1 MDVTTTPSPRSSSRA
16 HENESRPP
24 TSSKASYRMS
34 ATRWTVPASC
44 SPRRA
49 SREASWRTAASS
61 RWRDRAWP
69 SRIPRSTSSM
79 WMGCPPE
86 AVRGRRRA
94 ADAAA
99 TNRAR
104 TASPRAI
111 TTSTERVLAGKIT
124 SLVRL
129 AEMGVY
135 LPERAKYTMGA
146 PVDER
151 SLASLLQRVADGD
164 RSIEEAVSELR
175 DLPFEDIG
183 WAKIDHHRELRTGQA
198 EAVYAPGKTPEEVA
212 GAALALVRR
221 ARGAVFVTRA
231 EPSQFAAVA
240 ADLPVAEEAAL
251 TASALGCEVDRIHDV
266 GVAGVHR
273 LLEHR
278 NRLEAAGC
286 LIVVAGMEGA
296 LPSVVAG
303 LTSRPVVAVPT
314 SVGYGASFRGLA
326 ALLTMLASC
335 APGISVVNIDNG
347 FGAAMVAHRILRSS
361 GAGSGG

>member
-1 MDVTTTPSPRSSSRA
+1 
-16 HENESRPP
+16 
-24 TSSKASYRMS
+24 
-34 ATRWTVPASC
+34 
-44 SPRRA
+44 
-49 SREASWRTAASS
+49 
-61 RWRDRAWP
+61 
-69 SRIPRSTSSM
+69 
-79 WMGCPPE
+79 MG
-86 AVRGRRRA
+86 
-94 ADAAA
+94 
-99 TNRAR
+99 
-104 TASPRAI
+104 I
-111 TTSTERVLAGKIT
+111 
-124 SLVRL
+124 
-129 AEMGVY
+129 Y
-135 LPERAKYTMGA
+135 LPERAKYTMTP

-164 RSIEEAVSELR
+164 RSVEEAVSELR

-183 WAKIDHHRELRTGQA
+183 SAKIDHHRELRTGQA
-198 EAVYAPGKTPEEVA
+198 EAVYAPEKTLEEVA
-212 GAALALVRR
+212 SAALALVRR

-231 EPSQFAAVA
+231 SGEQFAAVRRA
-240 ADLPVAEEAAL
+240 VPSATYDERSRLIVAKRAEPNGHPVGSVAVVTAGTSDLPVAEEAAL

-273 LLEHR
+273 VLDHR
-278 NRLEAAGC
+278 GRIEAAGC